1 MATVG
6 EIYRFLDEKAPF
18 ALQLDFDN
26 AGFLAGREDATVSS
40 ILVALDITMETIEEA
55 ISKGADLIVS
65 HHPLIWGKISS
76 VTDQDLTGQKLLLL
90 LEHHIAAICAH
101 TNLDAVEGGVNSA
114 LAERLGLL
122 SPVPLHTDGV
132 DDSGASY
139 GIGRVGLRKAGETTL
154 EAFAAEVKQALGLS
168 GIRFSSGGR
177 SVHRVAVGG
186 GACGGMLSDVVAH
199 GCDTFVTS
207 DLKHDIYLEAMAL
220 GINLI
225 DAGHYSTETVVCP
238 VLQKWLLEAFPTV
251 SVLVSEK
258 QGEVFSGL

>member
-26 AGFLAGREDATVSS
+26 AGFLAGREAAEVSK
-40 ILVALDITMETIEEA
+40 ILVALDITLETIEEA
-55 ISKGADLIVS
+55 ISKGAELIVS
-65 HHPLIWGKISS
+65 HHPLIWGKIAS
-76 VTDQDLTGQKLLLL
+76 VTDQDLTGKKLLLM
-90 LEHHIAAICAH
+90 LEHKIAAICAH
-101 TNLDAVEGGVNSA
+101 TNLDAVEGGVNSS

-122 SPVPLHTDGV
+122 NLVPLHEDGV
-132 DDSGASY
+132 DASGNAY

-154 EAFAAEVKQALGLS
+154 ETFAQEVKQALGLS
-168 GIRFSSGGR
+168 GLRFSSGGR
-177 SVHRVAVGG
+177 SVHHVAVGG
-186 GACGGMLSDVVAH
+186 GACGSMLTDVTAH

-207 DLKHDIYLEAMAL
+207 DLKHDIYLEAKAL

-225 DAGHYSTETVVCP
+225 DAGHYSTETVICP
-238 VLQKWLLEAFPTV
+238 VLQQWLQEAFPTIT
-251 SVLVSEK
+251 VLVSEK